1 MRAFLDAYYRLL
13 KLILTVLLGVL
24 IIPIVLQILSRH
36 TGIIPRFL
44 WTEEIARLCFVWII
58 LIGAML
64 AVRDGAH
71 FDVDILPHS
80 TSPTV
85 ELVFKLIVHVAIG
98 LVALT
103 FLRYGWDFAILAS
116 RQRTDILGLPML
128 AIYIAWPLAGAS
140 WMLFLGEKIWD
151 EVQSYRRGKH

>member
-13 KLILTVLLGVL
+13 KVALTVLIGVL
-24 IIPIVLQILSRH
+24 IVPIVLQILSRH

-80 TSPTV
+80 SNLKV
-85 ELVFKLIVHVAIG
+85 ELIFKLIVYAAMA

-103 FLRYGWDFAILAS
+103 FLRYGWDFAVLAS
-116 RQRTDILGLPML
+116 RQRTDILGLPMIS
-128 AIYIAWPLAGAS
+128 IYIAWPLAGAS
-140 WMLFLGEKIWD
+140 WMLFIGEKVWD
-151 EVQSYRRGKH
+151 EVQTYRKGAH

>member
-128 AIYIAWPLAGAS
+128 SIYIAWPLAGAS